1 MTPNEV
7 STGLSN
13 SKEKPKKEIPSI
25 IRAIAWMVLG
35 GILVVAAAYLTGAY
49 PPRGAHQ
56 NHESAQGQADVE
68 LWTCGMHPDV
78 IQTEPGICPIC
89 HMDLT
94 SLQAGASSSEST
106 VHQGHG
112 GETEELWTCPMH
124 PDILESEAGICPIC
138 GMDLVP
144 VEGQPGSEADAPDHG
159 DHAQGT
165 TVTIDPVVVQNM
177 NVRVEPVQRR
187 DLSRAIRTV
196 GHLDYDQERMVSVT
210 TRYEGFIEKVFVNY
224 VGQPVRKGEPLFEV
238 YSPELV
244 QTQQELLSAVRY
256 AGRMSGADPATR
268 RRAESLVSSAR
279 QRLSYWDVTDDQ
291 VAEIEAS
298 GSALRTLT
306 VVSPLNGVV
315 MKRMHG
321 LEGMAIRP
329 GMEALHVADLSSLWL
344 NVEVYEDQLPWL
356 GKGSTAEVSFDYF
369 PGERFTGRV
378 RYVEPEVSPSTRT
391 VKLTLEVPN
400 RDRRLRVGMYAT
412 ASFKP
417 VVARD
422 AVVVPA
428 QAVIRS
434 GERDVVVLALGEGRF
449 APREVTLGAQSDG
462 LIQVLDGLDGSE
474 QIVTSSQFLIDS
486 ESNLQAAVDKMIA
499 AKLGHQH

>member
-1 MTPNEV
+1 MTE
-7 STGLSN
+7 STHDS
-13 SKEKPKKEIPSI
+13 SIPKKPRVLSSF
-25 IRAIAWMVLG
+25 AKPLAWMVLG
-35 GILVVAAAYLTGAY
+35 GFIVAAVAFLSGVY
-49 PPRGAHQ
+49 PPQ
-56 NHESAQGQADVE
+56 NLGTQDTTGDVQ
-68 LWTCGMHPDV
+68 LWTCGMHPEV
-78 IQTEPGICPIC
+78 IQEEPGICPIC

-94 SLQAGASSSEST
+94 PLKTASSDSS
-106 VHQGHG
+106 HAGHD
-112 GETEELWTCPMH
+112 EHAEELWTCPMH
-124 PDILESEAGICPIC
+124 PDILESEPGSCPIC

-144 VEGQPGSEADAPDHG
+144 VKDQPADEAEAEDHG
-159 DHAQGT
+159 DHPQGT

-177 NVRVEPVQRR
+177 NVRVEPAERR
-187 DLSRAIRTV
+187 DLSRSIRTV

-224 VGQPVRKGEPLFEV
+224 VGQPVKEGEALFEV

-256 AGRMSGADPATR
+256 ARRMSNTDPETQ
-268 RRAESLVSSAR
+268 RRAESLVASAR
-279 QRLSYWDVTDDQ
+279 QRLSYWDVTESQ

-298 GSALRTLT
+298 GEALRTLT
-306 VVSPLNGVV
+306 VVSPISGIV
-315 MKRMHG
+315 MQRMHG

-344 NVEVYEDQLPWL
+344 TVEVYEDQLPWL
-356 GKGSTAEVSFDYF
+356 GKGSSAQVSFDYF
-369 PGERFTGRV
+369 PGEKFTGRV

-400 RDRRLRVGMYAT
+400 RDGRLRVGMYAT
-412 ASFKP
+412 VGFKP

-434 GERDVVVLALGEGRF
+434 GERDVIVIALGEGRF
-449 APREVTLGAQSDG
+449 APREITLGAQSDG
-462 LIQVLDGLDGSE
+462 LFQVLDGLDGSE
-474 QIVTSSQFLIDS
+474 QVVTSAQFLIDS
-486 ESNLQAAVDKMIA
+486 ESNLRAAVEKMIA